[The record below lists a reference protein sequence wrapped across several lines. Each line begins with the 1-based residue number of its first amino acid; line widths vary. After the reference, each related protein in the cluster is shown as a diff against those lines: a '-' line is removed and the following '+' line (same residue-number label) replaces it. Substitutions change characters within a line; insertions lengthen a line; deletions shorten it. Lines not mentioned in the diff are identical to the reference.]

1 MPIEP
6 KGLNS
11 AFHSVFYR
19 LPKLWEKIEICL
31 FLPPFL
37 FFLFFFNNSW
47 YARPCTGA
55 GIVGD
60 ES

>member
-11 AFHSVFYR
+11 AFHLVFYE

-31 FLPPFL
+31 LVSPFIS
-37 FFLFFFNNSW
+37 FFLF
-47 YARPCTGA
+47 
-55 GIVGD
+55 
-60 ES
+60 